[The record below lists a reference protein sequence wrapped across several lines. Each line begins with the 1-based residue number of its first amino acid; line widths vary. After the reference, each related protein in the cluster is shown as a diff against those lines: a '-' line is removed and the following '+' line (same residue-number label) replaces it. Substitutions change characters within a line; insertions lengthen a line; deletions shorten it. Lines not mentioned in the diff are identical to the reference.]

1 VTRLSLLLLLIL
13 VSVPVR
19 GQPPVSGAAD
29 EPAFDPHTVTAVFVE
44 ALGFME
50 PRTLDPAPVSRMT
63 AWGLRGLTALDPRL
77 TVSMSNGRLRVA
89 PPGQAG
95 FEVMAPRDESVVA
108 WANTAVAL
116 AVGAARFSAPVREA
130 SSQAVIQNFFD
141 ELFNHLD
148 PYSRYVGPAAATE
161 ERERREGRAGI
172 GIGVSVRGGA
182 AVVTAVI
189 RDSPAEAM
197 GVRTGDTIIA
207 VDRKPVRGL
216 DARAVMGL
224 VDGEEDTAVQLS
236 WRGQDGRVRE
246 ASTSTQ

>member
-1 VTRLSLLLLLIL
+1 
-13 VSVPVR
+13 
-19 GQPPVSGAAD
+19 
-29 EPAFDPHTVTAVFVE
+29 
-44 ALGFME
+44 
-50 PRTLDPAPVSRMT
+50 MT